1 MPEEID
7 VVLQPVGRTPGVLE
21 PPLAKYKPQI
31 VVLFTSEQSYADITI
46 EHIEHSWRKHIRS
59 LPEVIVKIVETPWTS
74 DTVDRYMVEFDNAV
88 KEIEN
93 MDIAKNKHINWHVG
107 TAGGTN
113 LMAIASALSAF
124 THRFS
129 VYGSLDSAHY
139 PSSNTEDLAIEIE
152 LFTNL
157 GPGYKA
163 LQKTRSMKIM
173 KFIAQNGPVFTSEI
187 IKHLEGTK
195 QNESMGRKPLV
206 DSGLIIKTDGGQW
219 VPTNVGKSLLAM
231 MDYEEE

>member
-1 MPEEID
+1 MAESID

-31 VVLFTSEQSYADITI
+31 VVLFTSQQSYADITR
-46 EHIEHSWRKHIRS
+46 EHIEHSWRKHIRNI
-59 LPEVIVKIVETPWTS
+59 PEVIVKIVETPWTS

-88 KEIEN
+88 KEIE
-93 MDIAKNKHINWHVG
+93 MLDLTKNKQIKWHVG

-124 THRFS
+124 THRFP

-139 PSSNTEDLAIEIE
+139 PSSSTEDLAIEIE
-152 LFTNL
+152 LFANL

-163 LQKTRSMKIM
+163 LQKPRSMKIM
-173 KFIAQNGPVFTSEI
+173 KFIAANSPTQTSEI

-206 DSGLIIKTDGGQW
+206 DSVLIIKTDFGW
-219 VPTNVGKSLLAM
+219 VPTNLGKSLLAM

>member
-59 LPEVIVKIVETPWTS
+59 LPEVIVKIVETPWTR

-152 LFTNL
+152 LFNNL
-157 GPGYKA
+157 GPGFKA
-163 LQKTRSMKIM
+163 LQKKRGMKFM
-173 KFIAQNGPVFTSEI
+173 KFITRTGPVQTDEI
-187 IKHLEGTK
+187 IKFDKSSK
-195 QNESMGRKPLV
+195 QNVSA
-206 DSGLIIKTDGGQW
+206 GLIPLRNANLIADTDFGW
-219 VPTNVGKSLLAM
+219 VATNVGKSLLAL